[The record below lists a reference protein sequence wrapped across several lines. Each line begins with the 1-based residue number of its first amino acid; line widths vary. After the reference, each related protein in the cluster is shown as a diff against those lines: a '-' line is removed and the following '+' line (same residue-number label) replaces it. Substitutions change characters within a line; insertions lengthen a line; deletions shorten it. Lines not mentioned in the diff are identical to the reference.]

1 MIAPVNVPPSQLQII
16 QGPSLDK
23 SASSAP
29 NLKAAPSLKKKTQPV
44 IQIAQVSTTLN
55 QAVLAVEPQDNATP
69 QAPGTEAEQTQFPKA
84 RVSPSPLVSPK
95 ELPKAGEPKFG
106 QLDPNLQPLNPD
118 AQTQNSDQLL
128 PGSKPSETNPE
139 SKEQQKPEVK
149 PLVPDAQPPNSD
161 QLLPGSKPS
170 ETNPESKVQQ
180 KPEVKPLVPDA
191 QPPNSDQPLPGSKP
205 SETNPESKE
214 QQKPEQKM
222 PESQPAENPDIKQDS
237 KPTPP
242 PLPSEVFPA
251 PSQPQNPLPSGPPS
265 TEPGNYQNNTGP
277 GAAYYNQNYIAPALS
292 FGKDTLFG
300 ATSRFGISRNISVR
314 PSLFLGNTARIA
326 VPLTYDFGFN
336 ENEQFEKNPL
346 VVFHAGGGL
355 DYSTKSGANTSSLN
369 PLVVFGA
376 DVYLGDGA
384 SVLLQIGNT
393 FNSDFVAVVGVGLQ
407 F

>member
-29 NLKAAPSLKKKTQPV
+29 NLNAAPSLKKKTQPV
-44 IQIAQVSTTLN
+44 LQIAQASTTLN
-55 QAVLAVEPQDNATP
+55 QAVLSAKP
-69 QAPGTEAEQTQFPKA
+69 QAISQAPSTEAEQTQFPKA
-84 RVSPSPLVSPK
+84 RIEPSPLVSPK
-95 ELPKAGEPKFG
+95 ELPKDGEPKSG
-106 QLDPNLQPLNPD
+106 QLDPNLQPLTPD
-118 AQTQNSDQLL
+118 AQPKNSDQLLPGSKSPETTPESKEQQKPEAKPLLPDAQPQNSDQLL
-128 PGSKPSETNPE
+128 PGSKPPETAPE
-139 SKEQQKPEVK
+139 SKEQQKPEAK
-149 PLVPDAQPPNSD
+149 PLVPDSQERLNPN
-161 QLLPGSKPS
+161 P
-170 ETNPESKVQQ
+170 
-180 KPEVKPLVPDA
+180 
-191 QPPNSDQPLPGSKP
+191 
-205 SETNPESKE
+205 
-214 QQKPEQKM
+214 KM
-222 PESQPAENPDIKQDS
+222 PESQPSENPDTKQDS

-251 PSQPQNPLPSGPPS
+251 PSQQQPQSPLPSGPPS
-265 TEPGNYQNNTGP
+265 TEPGNYPNNTGP
-277 GAAYYNQNYIAPALS
+277 GAAYFNQNYIAPAVS
-292 FGKDTLFG
+292 FGKDTLIG
-300 ATSRFGISRNISVR
+300 ATSRFGIGRNLSVR

-355 DYSTKSGANTSSLN
+355 DYSTKSGSNTSTLN

-384 SVLLQIGNT
+384 SILLQIGNT
-393 FNSDFVAVVGVGLQ
+393 FNSDFVAVAGVGLQ

>member
-29 NLKAAPSLKKKTQPV
+29 NLNAAPSLKKKTQPV
-44 IQIAQVSTTLN
+44 LQIAQVSTTLN
-55 QAVLAVEPQDNATP
+55 QAVLAAEPQATP
-69 QAPGTEAEQTQFPKA
+69 QTSETEAEKTQFPKA
-84 RVSPSPLVSPK
+84 RISPSPLVNPLEK
-95 ELPKAGEPKFG
+95 ELPKAGEPKSG
-106 QLDPNLQPLNPD
+106 QLDPNLQPLTPD
-118 AQTQNSDQLL
+118 TKPQNSDQLL
-128 PGSKPSETNPE
+128 PGSQSPETTPE
-139 SKEQQKPEVK
+139 SKEQQKPEAK
-149 PLVPDAQPPNSD
+149 PLVPDAQERLNPN
-161 QLLPGSKPS
+161 P
-170 ETNPESKVQQ
+170 
-180 KPEVKPLVPDA
+180 
-191 QPPNSDQPLPGSKP
+191 
-205 SETNPESKE
+205 
-214 QQKPEQKM
+214 KM
-222 PESQPAENPDIKQDS
+222 PESQPAENPDAKQNS
-237 KPTPP
+237 KPDSP

-251 PSQPQNPLPSGPPS
+251 PSQQQPQSPLPSGPPS
-265 TEPGNYQNNTGP
+265 TEPGNYPNNTGP
-277 GAAYYNQNYIAPALS
+277 GAAYYNQNYIAPSVS
-292 FGKDTLFG
+292 FGKDTLIG
-300 ATSRFGISRNISVR
+300 ATSRFGIGRNLSVR

-355 DYSTKSGANTSSLN
+355 DYSSKSGSNTSTLN

-393 FNSDFVAVVGVGLQ
+393 FNSDFVAVAGVGLQ